1 MKAIS
6 AILLIPAL
14 TLALA
19 GCEKMKM
26 SETMRP
32 TAPPIDTSVKV
43 EAEVLPE
50 SAAEVSVRPP
60 ARPSKGRTV
69 ATLGAAGEPGLWLKT
84 PMVKTVQKGRITA
97 IETGT
102 TISAQL
108 IPINGPETAG
118 SRLSLQ
124 AMQALGVPLAGLIEI
139 DVYPG
144 G

>member
-6 AILLIPAL
+6 LILSIPAL
-14 TLALA
+14 AITLA
-19 GCEKMKM
+19 GC
-26 SETMRP
+26 TQIQP
-32 TAPPIDTSVKV
+32 TATPRPDAAPIDTGATA
-43 EAEVLPE
+43 EAEILPANE
-50 SAAEVSVRPP
+50 AAVSVRPP
-60 ARPSKGRTV
+60 EGPSKGRTV

-84 PMVKTVQKGRITA
+84 PMVTSVQKGRITA

-102 TISAQL
+102 TITAQL

-118 SRLSLQ
+118 SRLSLM
-124 AMQALGVPLAGLIEI
+124 AMQALGVPLTGLIEI